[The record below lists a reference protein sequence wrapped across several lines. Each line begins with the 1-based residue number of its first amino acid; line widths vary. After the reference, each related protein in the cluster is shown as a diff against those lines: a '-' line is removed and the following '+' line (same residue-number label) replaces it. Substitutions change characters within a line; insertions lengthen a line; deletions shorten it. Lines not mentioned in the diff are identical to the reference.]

1 MASFTWTCV
10 ANHVTDT
17 DRAWV
22 TREGF
27 NLKVSFN
34 PNSGMTMAELITVID
49 NEINQR
55 PARITRV
62 TIKGQAFKRSVL
74 GNYKAAD
81 YLPDK
86 ESFNCNMKSSACTI
100 L

>member
-1 MASFTWTCV
+1 MWTCIADSV
-10 ANHVTDT
+10 NDAQ
-17 DRAWV
+17 RAWV
-22 TREGF
+22 TREGL

-34 PNSGMTMAELITVID
+34 PNSGITLEDLVKVIND
-49 NEINQR
+49 EISQR

-62 TIKGQAFKRSVL
+62 TIKGQVLKKSVL
-74 GNYKAAD
+74 GNYKAVD

-86 ESFNCNMKSSACTI
+86 ESFNCHITASPCTI